1 MKAFLLRNSYFLFVI
16 CCFIYVGVVNYHR
29 TTAYEAEIAAK
40 NTEIVA
46 LKAENSTLAVR
57 NRTLQ
62 ATLNACAAKRPV
74 FRPHRAASTSTPTVL
89 GWPVHK

>member
-1 MKAFLLRNSYFLFVI
+1 MKSFVTFFLIGALSGFGDVALYYYLENRHSV
-16 CCFIYVGVVNYHR
+16 
-29 TTAYEAEIAAK
+29 EISAK